1 MNREYI
7 RHYSHELNRDMEAL
21 VFGHAGLPILVF
33 PSSQGRYFEYE
44 DAGMIRALWGKI
56 EQGSIQIFCP
66 DSVDSESWYNKSVHP
81 GARIWR
87 HVQYERY
94 ILNEFVPFLKYR
106 NWAPQMAVTGCSF
119 GGYHAL
125 NLSLRHPEMVSACV
139 PMSGSYDIKSF
150 LDGYYDDNVYFNNP
164 IDYLPNMNDDSLLS
178 RIRQMKIVLGTAD
191 WDMCLDANV
200 KMSGIMHAK
209 GIPHWLDIYGDNSKH
224 DWPLWQR
231 MATKYF

>member
-1 MNREYI
+1 M
-7 RHYSHELNRDMEAL
+7 
-21 VFGHAGLPILVF
+21 
-33 PSSQGRYFEYE
+33 
-44 DAGMIRALWGKI
+44 
-56 EQGSIQIFCP
+56 
-66 DSVDSESWYNKSVHP
+66 
-81 GARIWR
+81 
-87 HVQYERY
+87 QYERY
-94 ILNEFVPFLKYR
+94 IVNEFLPYLKFK
-106 NWAPQMAVTGCSF
+106 NWAPQIAVTGCSF

-125 NLSLRHPEMVSACV
+125 NFSLRHPDLVSACV
-139 PMSGSYDIKSF
+139 PMSGSFDIKSF

-164 IDYLPNMNDDSLLS
+164 PDYLPNLGDDWLLS

-231 MATKYF
+231 MAQKYFS